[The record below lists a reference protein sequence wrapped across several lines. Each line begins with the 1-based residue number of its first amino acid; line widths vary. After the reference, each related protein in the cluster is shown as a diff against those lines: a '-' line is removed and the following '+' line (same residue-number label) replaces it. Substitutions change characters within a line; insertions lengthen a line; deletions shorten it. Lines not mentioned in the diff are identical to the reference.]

1 MAEELLEAPQTQ
13 GQDAPPSSRPD
24 NPGLLGALIGDGRP
38 LLSFTG
44 LALVMAGGFAIFLA
58 ADGHFLPHDEEYLG
72 MTAGDLCRLDQCRIV
87 HFMYHDRGSF
97 GGALIAIGTLYL
109 WLAAF
114 PLRERE
120 PWAWWTFLVSG
131 LAGFASFLAY
141 LGYGYL
147 DTWHGVAT
155 LLLLPCFAWG
165 LIGTWPSL
173 RRPRGAGSLLR
184 PGVRVPWRSRAGIGR
199 ACLLVTALTL
209 VAAGL
214 TIMTVGMTTVFVPQD
229 LKFMGLQP
237 ADLWAINPRLVPL
250 IAHDRAGF
258 GGGLCGTGLT
268 VLCCVWC
275 GRPSRG
281 LWEALCVAGIVGF
294 GTAIAV
300 HPMIGYLDVTH
311 LAPAVVASVLFLVG
325 LVLSYPMMARGAS

>member
-1 MAEELLEAPQTQ
+1 MAEEFLEAPHTQ
-13 GQDAPPSSRPD
+13 RQDAPPSSRPD

-147 DTWHGVAT
+147 DT
-155 LLLLPCFAWG
+155 
-165 LIGTWPSL
+165 
-173 RRPRGAGSLLR
+173 
-184 PGVRVPWRSRAGIGR
+184 
-199 ACLLVTALTL
+199 
-209 VAAGL
+209 
-214 TIMTVGMTTVFVPQD
+214 
-229 LKFMGLQP
+229 
-237 ADLWAINPRLVPL
+237 
-250 IAHDRAGF
+250 
-258 GGGLCGTGLT
+258 
-268 VLCCVWC
+268 
-275 GRPSRG
+275 
-281 LWEALCVAGIVGF
+281 
-294 GTAIAV
+294 
-300 HPMIGYLDVTH
+300 
-311 LAPAVVASVLFLVG
+311 
-325 LVLSYPMMARGAS
+325 